1 MFLVPR
7 PSLSNLP
14 PEHRPRTAVLSDIYN
29 MNFQQAWAGPI
40 RVHMGAFIFCQTSA
54 SNETATLH
62 QRVAAVLERIRPAIQ
77 SDGGDMELV
86 EITEGNV
93 VRIRLLGACVGCP
106 SSTITLQMG
115 IERNLKEKVPEVV
128 AVEQVH

>member
-1 MFLVPR
+1 M
-7 PSLSNLP
+7 
-14 PEHRPRTAVLSDIYN
+14 SD
-29 MNFQQAWAGPI
+29 
-40 RVHMGAFIFCQTSA
+40 SA
-54 SNETATLH
+54 STDQASLH
-62 QRVAAVLERIRPAIQ
+62 KRVVEVLERIRPAIQ

-86 EITEGNV
+86 EITDAGI

-128 AVEQVH
+128 GVEQVH

>member
-1 MFLVPR
+1 M
-7 PSLSNLP
+7 
-14 PEHRPRTAVLSDIYN
+14 SD
-29 MNFQQAWAGPI
+29 
-40 RVHMGAFIFCQTSA
+40 QTPTKKDSG
-54 SNETATLH
+54 SLH
-62 QRVAAVLERIRPAIQ
+62 QRVVAVLDRIRPAIQ

-86 EITEGNV
+86 EITDAGI
-93 VRIRLLGACVGCP
+93 VRIRLMGACVGCP

>member
-1 MFLVPR
+1 M
-7 PSLSNLP
+7 
-14 PEHRPRTAVLSDIYN
+14 SD
-29 MNFQQAWAGPI
+29 QAP
-40 RVHMGAFIFCQTSA
+40 TTNEPA
-54 SNETATLH
+54 SLH

-86 EITEGNV
+86 EITDAGI
-93 VRIRLLGACVGCP
+93 VRIRLMGACVGCP